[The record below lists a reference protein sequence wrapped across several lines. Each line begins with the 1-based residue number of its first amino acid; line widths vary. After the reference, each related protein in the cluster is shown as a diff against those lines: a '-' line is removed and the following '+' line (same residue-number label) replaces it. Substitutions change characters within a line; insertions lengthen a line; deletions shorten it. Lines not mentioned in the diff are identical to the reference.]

1 MNKIVS
7 DSDIQIGLKKLN
19 GWDFRDNKLK
29 KELHFGSYMD
39 GIDFINSLA
48 KMAEERGHHP
58 DLVVG
63 YCKVFVEFTSH
74 DLGGVSEE
82 CMNMAKYIDSITTTV
97 D

>member
-1 MNKIVS
+1 MGKVENIGVS
-7 DSDIQIGLKKLN
+7 VYSPKRAIQALK
-19 GWDFRDNKLK
+19 
-29 KELHFGSYMD
+29 MD

-58 DLVVG
+58 DLVVR

-82 CMNMAKYIDSITTTV
+82 CMNMAKYIDSITNV
-97 D
+97 AD

>member
-7 DSDIQIGLKKLN
+7 NDDIQTSLKTLN
-19 GWDFRDNKLK
+19 GWEFGDKKLK
-29 KELHFGSYMD
+29 KELHFGTYME

-48 KMAEERGHHP
+48 KKAEDVGHHP

-63 YCKVFVEFTSH
+63 YCKVCVEFTSH

-82 CMNMAKYIDSITTTV
+82 CINMARHIDSITTTV